1 MILSI
6 SSQLYGEVLNRL
18 TDEIGA
24 RGYFS
29 GVLEF
34 NFDELFCRLVVS
46 CFVYRRAITMPEG
59 PMEAI
64 TDLVPVWWEF
74 HTFDA
79 EGERLNDFSFSELRA
94 LLRA

>member
-59 PMEAI
+59 PTEAI

-79 EGERLNDFSFSELRA
+79 VHHGLSDHFHIIYMTA
-94 LLRA
+94 YT

>member
-34 NFDELFCRLVVS
+34 NVDELFCRLVVS

-59 PMEAI
+59 PTEAI

-79 EGERLNDFSFSELRA
+79 EGEQLNDFSFSELRA
-94 LLRA
+94 QLRA